1 MKAKVTLLTAA
12 TLAAFAFGAFS
23 QTTATGHV
31 SVTVVSP
38 ISIAKVQ
45 DMNFGHVSVESG
57 AGAVTLSPEN
67 RNRSASGN
75 VELMDGGDVTAASF
89 AVKGYQGATFSISL
103 PTTPV
108 IINNGSKNMM
118 VTNFTSTPN
127 GFGDLA
133 DGSKNVFVG
142 ATLIVT
148 GDQQLGEYTSST
160 PFPVTVNYN

>member
-1 MKAKVTLLTAA
+1 MKAKVTMLTIALLA
-12 TLAAFAFGAFS
+12 TLAWNAVS

-31 SVTVVSP
+31 SVTIVSP

-57 AGAVTLSPEN
+57 SGAVILSPESSE
-67 RNRSASGN
+67 RSASGD
-75 VELMDGGDVTAASF
+75 VELMDGGDVSLAAF
-89 AVKGYQGATFSISL
+89 AVKGHQGATFSITL

-108 IINNGSKNMM
+108 IINNGNKNMV

-127 GFGDLA
+127 GFAELS
-133 DGSKNVFVG
+133 DGSRSIYVG
-142 ATLIVT
+142 ATLVVN